1 MLGFNRQN
9 DSYPSISP
17 RTGRVVSVL
26 PSSVVDRGLVSRS
39 SENKDYKSVL
49 PSSVVDRGLVSQS
62 SENKDYKIGI

>member
-1 MLGFNRQN
+1 MFANQDLVLSIVLDEYWKRTWEMLGFNREN

-39 SENKDYKSVL
+39 SENKDYKIV
-49 PSSVVDRGLVSQS
+49 
-62 SENKDYKIGI
+62 I